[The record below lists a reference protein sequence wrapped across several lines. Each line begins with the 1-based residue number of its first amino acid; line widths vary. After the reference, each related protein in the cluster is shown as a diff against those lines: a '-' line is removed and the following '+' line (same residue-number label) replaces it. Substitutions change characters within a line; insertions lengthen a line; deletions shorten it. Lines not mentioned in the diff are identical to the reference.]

1 MDLLQSYPIAFLI
14 TIVLPL
20 VTGIA
25 VAVGGYDTLRARA
38 ESDAQLN
45 RIERNTEQSLRQMPD
60 VTATLATLN
69 RYEQTL
75 AAAGAR
81 DEALAAVLT
90 QYKRMKQA
98 TEVWERFRASTNHEE
113 KNQLAAE
120 VLDIL
125 STNLMPVSVPND
137 LPSKP
142 LILGLAPNTFR
153 VLFAVP
159 ARIPPRL
166 EFQGLPPGVHANVTE
181 NSKFGFSVV
190 FEPTSVPVTNFGF
203 IGDAEL

>member
-1 MDLLQSYPIAFLI
+1 
-14 TIVLPL
+14 
-20 VTGIA
+20 
-25 VAVGGYDTLRARA
+25 
-38 ESDAQLN
+38 
-45 RIERNTEQSLRQMPD
+45 MPD
-60 VTATLATLN
+60 VTATLTTLN
-69 RYEQTL
+69 RYEQKL

-81 DEALAAVLT
+81 DEALVAVIT

-98 TEVWERFRASTNHEE
+98 TEVWERFRTSVNHEE
-113 KNQLAAE
+113 KHQLAAE

-125 STNLMPVSVPND
+125 STNLMPVSVPDNI
-137 LPSKP
+137 PTNS

-166 EFQGLPPGVHANVTE
+166 SFQGLPAGVHAKVTE

-203 IGDAEL
+203 VGDAEL